1 VPLANET
8 IAILGTGQ
16 VGRALHAALAHSN
29 GVRAALLGH
38 QEADVTDFEMLRTR
52 LAKVRPTLV
61 FNTAAYTRVNDCE
74 RDAKTARMVNTTGA
88 WNAMMAAQEF
98 GAKLV
103 YFSTDYVFPGRLLG
117 EYAEDDAPEPLNT
130 YGRTKLGGEKMTLEY
145 RRGIV
150 VRTSQVFAPVGRN
163 FLRAV
168 HEACRSKGEVAVVDD
183 EFATPTYAPHLAEA
197 VLKLAEVAESGIYH
211 IRGPRELTYYDW
223 ARKFFELIRVPAH
236 KLKRTLACELRLPAK
251 RPQRVVLAMKKY
263 AGLGL
268 PPLPPLNEAMRDFV
282 KKTKLS
288 RED

>member
-1 VPLANET
+1 MPLANET

-61 FNTAAYTRVNDCE
+61 FNTAAYTQVNDCE
-74 RDAKTARMVNTTGA
+74 RDAETARSVNTTGA

-98 GAKLV
+98 GSKLV

-117 EYAEDDAPEPLNT
+117 EYAEDDAPAPLNT

-168 HEACRSKGEVAVVDD
+168 HEACRRQGEVSVVDD
-183 EFATPTYAPHLAEA
+183 EFATPTYAPHLAET
-197 VLKLAEVAESGIYH
+197 VLKLVEAAEGGIYH

-223 ARKFFELIRVPAH
+223 ARKFFELIRVPPH
-236 KLKRTLACELRLPAK
+236 KLKKTLACELRLPAR
-251 RPQRVVLAMKKY
+251 RPQRAVLAMKKY
-263 AGLGL
+263 ASLGL